1 VRVSAPNSALFHL
14 PESGETRKSTSATL
28 LIKRTSEPNS
38 LVCRFCYVVVVVRSW
53 RIYDFALPLLRYQ
66 ICRFEFF
73 IRFFRARAR
82 PGIDLARQAATIL
95 I

>member
-66 ICRFEFF
+66 IAVLNFSSASFAREPGPALIWRGKRRRF
-73 IRFFRARAR
+73 
-82 PGIDLARQAATIL
+82 
-95 I
+95 